1 MTTKFDL
8 EALYSEPNLGVL
20 ATVNPD
26 GQAHGMPIWYLYEN
40 GVFIISAGRTAQK
53 VRNIERQGKATLII
67 DRRDLPYHAA
77 MIQGRAEIGPGLDDA
92 AKLRLAT
99 RYLGEERGR
108 AYSASSSGSDSATI
122 TLHPDKVIEF
132 KGAAGS

>member
-1 MTTKFDL
+1 MATEFDL

-40 GVFIISAGRTAQK
+40 GVFIISAGSKAQK
-53 VRNIERQGKATLII
+53 IRNIERQGKATLII
-67 DRRDLPYHAA
+67 DRRHPPYHAA
-77 MIQGRAEIGPGLDDA
+77 MIQGRADLGPPLDHETR
-92 AKLRLAT
+92 LRLAS
-99 RYLGEERGR
+99 RYLGGERGR
-108 AYSASSSGSDSATI
+108 AYTAQSDGADSATI

-132 KGAAGS
+132 KGSAGD